1 MDICVIMVQGFIL
14 RLYGTHKYG
23 HEQEQLKKHYYIV
36 GWYIVINV
44 TVLGLSQLLESIF
57 LCIQEEQQGWM
68 QYKATVIIGW
78 LIASTIGIFSKVL
91 PTFKKSLRNI
101 IIVFYIL
108 NAICFMIVFI

>member
-1 MDICVIMVQGFIL
+1 
-14 RLYGTHKYG
+14 
-23 HEQEQLKKHYYIV
+23 
-36 GWYIVINV
+36 
-44 TVLGLSQLLESIF
+44 
-57 LCIQEEQQGWM
+57 M